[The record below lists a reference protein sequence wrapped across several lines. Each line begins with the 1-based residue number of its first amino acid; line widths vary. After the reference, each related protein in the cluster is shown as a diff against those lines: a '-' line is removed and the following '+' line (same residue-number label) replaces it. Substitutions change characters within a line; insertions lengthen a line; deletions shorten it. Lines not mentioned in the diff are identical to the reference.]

1 MDAALVAQFWGIGL
15 LLTLTP
21 GADWAYSIAA
31 GVRARSI
38 VPSITGIL
46 AGYVVVIVAVAF
58 GVGALVT
65 EFPMVLSALTFA
77 GALYLVW
84 LGIGTLRSR
93 TTEISASDRDLG
105 TGNIAQFFRGA
116 GVSGINPKG
125 ILLLM
130 ALLPQF
136 VAAEGAA
143 ASLQMLTLGSIH
155 LLNSAIVYTVI
166 ALLARSL
173 LKAKP
178 GWATRVGTVSG
189 TLMIV
194 FGCML
199 FGEQIAEL
207 TGMI

>member
-1 MDAALVAQFWGIGL
+1 METTLVAQFWGIAL

-46 AGYVVVIVAVAF
+46 AGYVVVIAAVAF

-65 EFPMVLSALTFA
+65 EFPVVLSVLTFA

-93 TTEISASDRDLG
+93 TTEIAASDRDLG
-105 TGNIAQFFRGA
+105 TGNVAQFFRGA

-136 VAAEGAA
+136 VVAEGAA

-155 LLNSAIVYTVI
+155 LLNSAIVYTVV
-166 ALLARSL
+166 ALLARYL

-178 GWATRVGTVSG
+178 TWATRVATVSG
-189 TLMIV
+189 ILMIV
-194 FGCML
+194 LGCML

-207 TGMI
+207 VGVI